1 MKLKILINFL
11 ASTLISFFA
20 MLFLPGLDIR
30 SYGIM
35 LLIAIILGLVNISVK
50 PLIKIGGVI
59 PTFITIFIALFFLNG
74 AVIVLGDWIIEGFS
88 AERFGYVVLFSA
100 TLTILNWGVHQLI
113 YRKE

>member
-11 ASTLISFFA
+11 ASTIISFLA

-35 LLIAIILGLVNISVK
+35 FLLAIILGIVNISVK
-50 PLIKIGGVI
+50 PLIETGGVI

-88 AERFGYVVLFSA
+88 AERFGYVVLFSV
-100 TLTILNWGVHQLI
+100 TLTILNWGIHQLI
-113 YRKE
+113 YNKK